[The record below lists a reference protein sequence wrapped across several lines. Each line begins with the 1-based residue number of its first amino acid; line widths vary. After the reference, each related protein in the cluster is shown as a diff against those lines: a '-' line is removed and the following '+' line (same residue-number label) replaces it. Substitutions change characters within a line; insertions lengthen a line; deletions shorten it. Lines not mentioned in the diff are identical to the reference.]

1 MALGRTDVLTT
12 PRRDDLDLVSIANR
26 TGLSISVLPNGALF
40 AIEHTQDGRRIVI
53 NQVLGSPIAGGM
65 GRLFVRVGAPE
76 PTVLAVAGAEA
87 PGCAGFADDR
97 YVWQGE
103 AGGVDYRTTLWL
115 HPASNVWLW
124 RVEVVNRRGAETAC
138 DAVLIQD
145 LGLGEQGFLMGNE
158 AYASQYLDHFVAKH
172 PRLNHVLMSRQNLAQ
187 GGAHPWTA
195 HGCLEGAAGFATD
208 YRDLMGPAHR
218 DADRFALPFGSKLP
232 STRLQ
237 WETACAAIQSES
249 ARLAPGA
256 AASWTFFGVYAADH
270 PAASSEED
278 LSIVDDVERVYKAF
292 HTRDVSLAQP
302 ARSILQEA
310 PAAVALP
317 LEAQALSGRYGRR
330 THLER
335 KDGQTLSFFTPAN
348 SHKRHVVLRD
358 KERIVWRRHGSL
370 LRSGREMLPAETM
383 LCATCWMHGVFGAQL
398 TLGNTSFHKLFSL
411 SRDPYN
417 ISRGSGLR
425 ILADLGEGWRLLTVP
440 SVFEMGLSDCRWIY
454 RLQDRTITVCAIVAA
469 NEPAMQWR
477 LTVEGDPCRF
487 LIFGH
492 LVLGEHEFSHAG
504 RMEIDA
510 RRKQFLFR
518 PDRADGLWGK
528 RYLQATYCWVT
539 STPVHIDAIG
549 ADELLY
555 ADGKRRSGA
564 YAAIRTHPT
573 ISYVFAVVG
582 SLTDVKEAA
591 ALAAKYSRPVEDAAM
606 LDEADRCWRNITR
619 GVRLKNASGEAN
631 AIDTVLPWLIHDAMM
646 HLTVPHGLEQYSG
659 AAWGTRDVCQGPLE
673 LLLSLQHDVPAK
685 AIVRIIFAQQYERR
699 GDWPQWFM
707 LEPYS
712 AIQDS
717 EAHGDVIVWPL
728 KALCDYIE
736 ATGDFAFLYER
747 IAWRR
752 EDNFEKTIHSDSVDV
767 HVEKLI
773 ATVLERF
780 IPATH
785 LIRYG
790 NGDWN
795 DSLQPVDPEMH
806 DWMASSWTVALLYQQ
821 LRRYAEILR
830 LAGRSGASDLHD
842 SLASAMAADFHR
854 FLVRDGVVAG
864 YGVFRPERG
873 LSELLL
879 HPRDGRTGVSYS
891 LIPMTQAIIS
901 GLFTREQAESHLDI
915 VRENLLFPDGAR
927 LMEKPLVYRGGLET
941 MFRRAESAA
950 FFGRE
955 IGLMYVHSHLRYAE
969 AMSVLGETEALW
981 EALLVANPIAVTDR
995 LAHASLRQRN
1005 AYFSSSDAA
1014 FRDRYEASSEWE
1026 RVKASAVPVDG
1037 GWRVYSSGPGLYLYI
1052 LIQHVFGLRRRFGK
1066 RVMRPCLPKSE
1077 TWLEL
1082 AFAGRLAKSF
1092 RRA

>member
-26 TGLSISVLPNGALF
+26 TGLSISILPNGAVF

-65 GRLFVRVGAPE
+65 GRLFVRVAGPE

-87 PGCAGFADDR
+87 PGRAGFADDR
-97 YVWQGE
+97 YVWEGE
-103 AGGVDYRTTLWL
+103 AGGIDYRTTLWL

-124 RVEVVNRRGAETAC
+124 HVEVAKRRDAETAC

-158 AYASQYLDHFVAKH
+158 AYASQYLDHFVAAH

-218 DADRFALPFGSKLP
+218 DADRFAFPFGSKLP
-232 STRLQ
+232 SERLQ
-237 WETACAAIQSES
+237 WETACAAVQSES

-256 AASWTFFGVYAADH
+256 FASWTFFGVYASDH

-278 LSIVDDVERVYKAF
+278 LGIVDDVALAHEAF
-292 HTRDVSLAQP
+292 RARDVALRRP
-302 ARSILQEA
+302 GRSILQGA
-310 PAAVALP
+310 TAAVVLP
-317 LEAQALSGRYGRR
+317 MDAQALSDLYGRR

-335 KDGQTLSFFTPAN
+335 RDRQTLSFFTPAS

-370 LRSGREMLPAETM
+370 LRSGREMLPTETM

-398 TLGNTSFHKLFSL
+398 TLGNTSFHKLFSV

-417 ISRGSGLR
+417 ISRGGGLR
-425 ILADLGEGWRLLTVP
+425 MLADLGEGWRLLTVP
-440 SVFEMGLSDCRWIY
+440 SVFEMGLNDCRWIY
-454 RLQDRTITVCAIVAA
+454 RLQDRTITVSTIVAA
-469 NEPAMQWR
+469 NEPAVQWR
-477 LTVEGDPCRF
+477 LTVEGEPCRF

-504 RMEIDA
+504 RMEIEA

-518 PDRADGLWGK
+518 PDPADGLWGA
-528 RYLQATYCWVT
+528 RYPKAVYRWVT
-539 STPVHIDAIG
+539 STPEHVEAIG
-549 ADELLY
+549 ADELLF

-573 ISYVFAVVG
+573 TSFDFAVVG
-582 SLTDVKEAA
+582 SLTDENEAA

-606 LDEADRCWRNITR
+606 LAEADRCWRNITR
-619 GVRLKNASGEAN
+619 SLKLKNVSGEAN
-631 AIDTVLPWLIHDAMM
+631 AIDTMLPWLIHDAMM
-646 HLTVPHGLEQYSG
+646 HLTVPHGLEQYTG

-673 LLLSLQHDVPAK
+673 LLLSLEHDEAAK
-685 AIVRIIFAQQYERR
+685 AIVRVILAQQYENR

-728 KALCDYIE
+728 KALCDYVE
-736 ATGDFAFLYER
+736 ATGDFAFLDER
-747 IAWRR
+747 VAWRR
-752 EDNFEKTIHSDSVDV
+752 GDNFEKTDHSDPVKV
-767 HVEKLI
+767 HIEKLV
-773 ATVLERF
+773 ATVRERF
-780 IPATH
+780 IPGTH

-795 DSLQPVDPEMH
+795 DSLQPVDPAMH
-806 DWMASSWTVALLYQQ
+806 DSMASSWTVALLYQQ
-821 LRRYAEILR
+821 LRRYAKILR
-830 LAGRSGASDLHD
+830 LAGRSDVADEHD
-842 SLASAMAADFHR
+842 SLASAMAEDFHR
-854 FLVRDGVVAG
+854 FLVRDGAVAG
-864 YGVFRPERG
+864 YCVFRPEGG

-879 HPRDGRTGVSYS
+879 HPSDGRTDLSYS
-891 LIPMTQAIIS
+891 LISMTQAIIG
-901 GLFTREQAESHLDI
+901 GLFTCPEAESHLAI
-915 VRENLLFPDGAR
+915 IRKNLLFPDGAR
-927 LMEKPLVYRGGLET
+927 LMEKPIAYHGGLET
-941 MFRRAESAA
+941 VFRRAESAA

-969 AMSVLGETEALW
+969 AMSVLGEPEALW

-1026 RVKASAVPVDG
+1026 RVKAGAVPVDG

-1066 RVMRPCLPKSE
+1066 RIVKPCLPKSE
-1077 TWLEL
+1077 TGLNL
-1082 AFAGRLAKSF
+1082 TFAGRLAK
-1092 RRA
+1092 A